1 MTGVLDAPW
10 FFWAIGVAVGFPVC
24 LVLLTEL
31 HSALRRRGS
40 FLAAPVHL
48 IRTYILPLGALL
60 ILLIQA
66 IQISGETTPVRIVA
80 TVFGFVV
87 LVLLLSGLN
96 ATLFQSAPEGSW
108 RKRIPSI
115 FLDVARFA
123 LIAIGIGLILAY
135 IWGANIGGLF
145 TALGVSSIVL
155 GLALQNSVGQI
166 ISGLLVLFEQPFQ
179 LGDWVDAPSARGR
192 VVEVNWRATHIDT
205 GSGLQVIPNSVLAG
219 ASFTNLSRPH
229 GAHTISVITVFAVDD
244 APDEVCRVLDDVGR
258 RLPQLRSDG
267 TVSTVP
273 AGSLQYKTMI
283 PLHSPADDFAA
294 RSTFLR
300 WTWYASRRAGLHLD
314 EAEDEF
320 ATTERVEQTLRLIA
334 PTLRL
339 SPEDQQDLLPHARL
353 TRYGTDEV
361 IQVVG
366 QVPRKMTFIVDGTVQ
381 LAVADA
387 NDLFIP
393 VLTLERGDFLG
404 QTALTREP
412 VTTTAYALTEVTVA
426 QFDRECIEDLVA
438 RKPVLL
444 QDIGR
449 AIEERR
455 ANVKQALVAAGR

>member
-1 MTGVLDAPW
+1 MTGVLDAGW
-10 FFWAIGVAVGFPVC
+10 FYWAIGVAVGFPVC
-24 LVLLTEL
+24 LVALTEL

-40 FLAAPVHL
+40 FLAGPVHL
-48 IRTYILPLGALL
+48 VRTYILPLAALL
-60 ILLIQA
+60 VLLIQA
-66 IQISGETTPVRIVA
+66 MQISGEATPVRIVA

-123 LIAIGIGLILAY
+123 LIAVGIGLIFAY

-166 ISGLLVLFEQPFQ
+166 ISGLLLLFEQPFR
-179 LGDWVDAPSARGR
+179 LGDWVDAASVRGR

-219 ASFTNLSRPH
+219 ASFTNLSRPPA
-229 GAHTISVITVFAVDD
+229 AHTISVVTVFAVDD
-244 APDEVCRVLDDVGR
+244 APDEVCRMLTEVAS
-258 RLPQLRSDG
+258 RLPHLRRDG
-267 TVSTVP
+267 AVSTVA
-273 AGSLQYKTMI
+273 AGALQYKTMI

-339 SPEDQQDLLPHARL
+339 SPQDQQELLPYARL
-353 TRYGTDEV
+353 ARYGTDEV
-361 IQVVG
+361 IQVAG
-366 QVPRKMTFIVDGTVQ
+366 QVPKKMSFVVAGTVQ
-381 LAVADA
+381 LAVNGTD
-387 NDLFIP
+387 DLFVP
-393 VLTLERGDFLG
+393 VLTLENGDFLG

-426 QFDRECIEDLVA
+426 QFDRECVEDLVA

-455 ANVKQALVAAGR
+455 ASVKQALTAPGR